1 MRNKKTKFKN
11 ADYISYD
18 RQTRTS
24 WAMLIADYADVPD
37 DFKPFFQ
44 SIQETKKTFPYSVI
58 TPSYEGFVNRTQE
71 RLVCLIDDCLYVAE
85 KGETSSQALQLPF
98 KDFQHIEF
106 RTALLDSHLQITGLD
121 HKGQPAFLK
130 IRFNSVSDT
139 LFKKINDDIRR
150 FSFKDIKAKKA
161 FSFEHLEASNYK
173 MANFS
178 RHCLLSDESVE
189 QLIWQP
195 ELRQS
200 LIRIHIPILIHT
212 FFYRTVFPHHV
223 TLLTDQELIFVS
235 ESERIVSN
243 DCYGGVW
250 EYVPLNKITNASIF
264 RDQDGFLT
272 LSVELPNDQ
281 HLETMYLPSLHT
293 ELEALVSK
301 LNNKHL

>member
-1 MRNKKTKFKN
+1 MQNKKTKYKN

-24 WAMLIADYADVPD
+24 WAMLLASHADVPD

-44 SIQETKKTFPYSVI
+44 SIQENGKDFPYSVI
-58 TPSYEGFVNRTQE
+58 TPSYEGFVNRTPE
-71 RLVCLIDDCLYVAE
+71 RLVCLVDDCLYVAN
-85 KGETSSQALQLPF
+85 KGETSSQALCLQF
-98 KDFQHIEF
+98 KDIQHIEF

-121 HKGQPAFLK
+121 RKGQSAVVK

-139 LFKKINDDIRR
+139 LFKKINDEVRQ
-150 FSFKDIKAKKA
+150 FSFKNIKAKKV
-161 FSFEHLEASNYK
+161 FSFDHLEASNYK

-178 RHCLLSDESVE
+178 RHCLLSEESME

-200 LIRIHIPILIHT
+200 LIRIHIPLLIHT
-212 FFYRTVFPHHV
+212 FLYRTVFPHHV
-223 TLLTDQELIFVS
+223 TLLTDQELILVH
-235 ESERIVSN
+235 ESERIVSD

-250 EYVPLNKITNASIF
+250 DYVPLNKIMNAGIS

-272 LSVELPNDQ
+272 LSIELPNDQ
-281 HLETMYLPSLHT
+281 CLETMYLPSLHT
-293 ELEALVSK
+293 ELETLVNK
-301 LNNKHL
+301 LNQK